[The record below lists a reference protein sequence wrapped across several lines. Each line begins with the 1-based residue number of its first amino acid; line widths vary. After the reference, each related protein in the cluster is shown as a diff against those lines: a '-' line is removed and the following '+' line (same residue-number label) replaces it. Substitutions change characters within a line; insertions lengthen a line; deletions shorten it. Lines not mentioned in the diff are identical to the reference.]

1 MLSESPCLQGLIGP
15 QMGLSTYN
23 QRHLGFGLECVN
35 THPYLHPPQLW
46 DWTNRPMPLQH
57 ACEMLNRRPNVRSSE
72 NDDCGCYASPRKHDS
87 RRRRRNNAATEGQM

>member
-57 ACEMLNRRPNVRSSE
+57 ACMQEDKSWVNFTDYTPL
-72 NDDCGCYASPRKHDS
+72 
-87 RRRRRNNAATEGQM
+87 